1 MMTISEGAT
10 IEGGE
15 MILGGEADAYGHR
28 KLGGIGQITGELLKE
43 RTGKGIIYQQVGYL
57 MRSGSPDSLD
67 LMVATNY
74 AVMAPT
80 WHWTAPP
87 AAWSRCAAGPTPAC
101 RSRSPTKASS
111 ESTSTS
117 STTRELSAE
126 GASRHRKAD
135 VPLLRFDLRPT
146 TRCEPE
152 RSMPGQAPRFEPND
166 PDRRFAG
173 PRKKAP
179 MAKVIG
185 VLTAGGDC
193 PGLNAVIRGVATR
206 ATEVHDA
213 EVLGIRNGWE
223 GLMEG
228 RTMPLDRDAVR
239 GILTRGGT
247 ILGTS
252 RMDPY
257 VHGDGLASC
266 QRTIQRNGIDTLIV
280 IGGDGTLA
288 SALKLSE
295 EGLPVI
301 GVPKTIDND
310 INGTDITFGFDTA
323 VQIASDAIDRSGQHR
338 RSPQP
343 GHRGRGHGKDQRVDR
358 HLRRHFGRRRRHP
371 HPGAPLRPQ
380 RGRRHRARPP
390 SPRQELLDHRGRR
403 RGRAAAGHADG
414 DEDRCFGFARLGG
427 VGYAIAADLEELTG
441 FETRVSVLG
450 HIQRGGT
457 PTAFDRVLATRLGV
471 AAADLAVEGQS
482 GVMVAVRSMNI
493 EPVSMEEACA
503 EVRGVP
509 PELFDTAATFFQ

>member
-1 MMTISEGAT
+1 
-10 IEGGE
+10 
-15 MILGGEADAYGHR
+15 
-28 KLGGIGQITGELLKE
+28 
-43 RTGKGIIYQQVGYL
+43 
-57 MRSGSPDSLD
+57 
-67 LMVATNY
+67 
-74 AVMAPT
+74 MA
-80 WHWTAPP
+80 
-87 AAWSRCAAGPTPAC
+87 R
-101 RSRSPTKASS
+101 
-111 ESTSTS
+111 
-117 STTRELSAE
+117 
-126 GASRHRKAD
+126 
-135 VPLLRFDLRPT
+135 
-146 TRCEPE
+146 
-152 RSMPGQAPRFEPND
+152 
-166 PDRRFAG
+166 
-173 PRKKAP
+173 
-179 MAKVIG
+179 VIG

-223 GLMEG
+223 GLMDG

-252 RMDPY
+252 RKDPY

-266 QRTIQRNGIDTLIV
+266 KRTIQRNGIDTLIV

-323 VQIASDAIDRSGQHR
+323 VQIASDAIDRLASTAEAHNRVIVVEVMGRTKGWIATYAGISGGADAILIPERPYDLNEVAGIVRARHR
-338 RSPQP
+338 
-343 GHRGRGHGKDQRVDR
+343 HGKSYSIVVVAE
-358 HLRRHFGRRRRHP
+358 GVEP
-371 HPGAPLRPQ
+371 PPGTQMETKTDA
-380 RGRRHRARPP
+380 
-390 SPRQELLDHRGRR
+390 
-403 RGRAAAGHADG
+403 
-414 DEDRCFGFARLGG
+414 FGFARLGG
-427 VGYAIAADLEELTG
+427 VGYAIAADLEDLTG

-471 AAADLAVEGQS
+471 AAADLAVEGAS

-503 EVRGVP
+503 AVRGVP
-509 PELFDTAATFFQ
+509 PDLYDTAATFFG